1 MAPLSKTHIQMRS
14 RPLHGSPFRIFP
26 QINQPITKRIRAS
39 GMSVRTSVAR
49 RGVNKLRLNAQ
60 AATKAAVRPYV
71 AAARAMRNRR
81 ARPARKEG
89 RRHAK
94 SQDRVT
100 TKNPAEIQ
108 PISGGFV
115 ATHPFGVC

>member
-1 MAPLSKTHIQMRS
+1 MAPLSRTNIQRRS
-14 RPLHGSPFRIFP
+14 RPVHVSRFRIFP

-60 AATKAAVRPYV
+60 AATKAAARPYV

-81 ARPARKEG
+81 ARPAGKEG
-89 RRHAK
+89 KRHAK
-94 SQDRVT
+94 YQERVMA
-100 TKNPAEIQ
+100 KYHAEIQ
-108 PISGGFV
+108 QTSGGLD
-115 ATHPFGVC
+115 ATPPFGAC